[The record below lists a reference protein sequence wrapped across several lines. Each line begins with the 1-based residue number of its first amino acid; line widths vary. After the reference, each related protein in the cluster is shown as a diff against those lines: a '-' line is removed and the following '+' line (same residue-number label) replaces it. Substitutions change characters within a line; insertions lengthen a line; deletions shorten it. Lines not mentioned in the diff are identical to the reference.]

1 MRAHAGVELGLAA
14 VRTLL
19 RRTAAR
25 GFHRARHGCVLEDET
40 RDGRGT
46 GSEPRVGDSARR
58 ALRGGATM
66 RVLRRGVC
74 HAPGGVRRPR
84 PRTEAPPPPNRT
96 GGPTTRVVVSAQRA
110 SGGFLVQHS
119 KHGARPEST
128 TLSASAIAAVHSRA
142 RDETRGGARRGRA
155 PSAPARPPH
164 VRPRVVRPRHS
175 RARHLRGHSTRARR
189 GHALATSASRRLL
202 RRGGRRGYPRE
213 DRASHQP
220 PVPRLRD
227 PPRRRRVARAL
238 VVRVPRRVGLGPK
251 QVPSGGVRRRGLRR
265 GVFPAHAQAPEKRLR
280 IPQDDPEGGA
290 TRHARTD
297 GALHRKFHLQAAH
310 VRGGGRDGG
319 RAREDQRARGR
330 RGRAVRRA
338 TRVGHE
344 GELSLVL
351 RGARARRVGRART
364 PGHLRRGRGGRRGG
378 RGGRRGGRRGR
389 RRVVLFV
396 PLFVLLFVLLS
407 VACSVS

>member
-1 MRAHAGVELGLAA
+1 MRLG
-14 VRTLL
+14 
-19 RRTAAR
+19 
-25 GFHRARHGCVLEDET
+25 G
-40 RDGRGT
+40 RD
-46 GSEPRVGDSARR
+46 A
-58 ALRGGATM
+58 
-66 RVLRRGVC
+66 
-74 HAPGGVRRPR
+74 RRPR
-84 PRTEAPPPPNRT
+84 DGIRASSRRQRSKSVARWRDDARPAAGRVPRAGWCASAAPTDRGAAAAKSHRRT
-96 GGPTTRVVVSAQRA
+96 DDARRRQRA
-110 SGGFLVQHS
+110 ACVRADSS
-119 KHGARPEST
+119 SSTRNTAHGRSLRRCQPRRSRRCTVGRAMKR
-128 TLSASAIAAVHSRA
+128 AA
-142 RDETRGGARRGRA
+142 ARRGRA

-238 VVRVPRRVGLGPK
+238 VVRAPRRVGLGPK

-319 RAREDQRARGR
+319 ERAKINALADGGTRGTTRNACGTR
-330 RGRAVRRA
+330 RRTITRSSRCPCSKGRA
-338 TRVGHE
+338 
-344 GELSLVL
+344 S
-351 RGARARRVGRART
+351 
-364 PGHLRRGRGGRRGG
+364 
-378 RGGRRGGRRGR
+378 
-389 RRVVLFV
+389 
-396 PLFVLLFVLLS
+396 
-407 VACSVS
+407 